1 MPLIN
6 VQTNLKSLGFGNDR
20 PYGGS
25 SNQPY
30 IKEPVDINL
39 GIKQGSIGANVLGS
53 DFLLRGGV
61 LGAVVA
67 SATDALRIGKF
78 FNPLELG
85 ASFNGALFIAKQIV
99 LDRQNVDVVDDRS
112 RTYNPLSTI
121 AQAGVNAFGGHLD
134 RTGLNPFK
142 AGYYGDG
149 DTGYYPVTLKN
160 DTETFEDGSHNRLQL
175 LYQVKRLG
183 NETSDNTVL
192 KRQLRGNGL
201 ALAGTFF
208 ASIGLLGTIIVAA
221 GGAGAPRSQLIG
233 TLGIGLAGAALLAK
247 SPKTKETKAK
257 LAANLYGITGADDDV
272 NLISYGGG
280 PGSTLG
286 IGKTNLRIWNPLKF
300 KNLDPQDPQIGS
312 SIITSGTNDKDPS
325 SYLTPNKADIKPSYF
340 NPITGINRKYGSQ
353 TRFTARSRSGVTR
366 EINPNLAISPDGTTI
381 NTLDGV
387 DDYIDFGFA
396 LISNNNPGIDADTT
410 FSFRAYIEDFNDSF
424 NGEWDTYKYVG
435 RGENFYKYKG
445 FTRDMN
451 ISFIVPAL
459 SRADMITNYQKINAL
474 IWAVMPDYSEKGLM
488 RGQLAKFTMGDY
500 LKNSLVIIKTI
511 SIAPIMEMGFD
522 LNQDSTDSFTLQT
535 TDAEYVGQ
543 LPKGIKVQCTLTPLT
558 QGTTISVTDPN
569 TNAPVDKTYY
579 YTPQRGE
586 AFIGNR
592 NHVLVDRQD
601 IATQYGY
608 TGEITVEPISPES
621 SPLYANPVPAFQL
634 SSPPLPPPFGS
645 DEI

>member
-1 MPLIN
+1 MPLIDI
-6 VQTNLKSLGFGNDR
+6 QTNLKSLGFGHDR
-20 PYGGS
+20 PGGGS
-25 SNQPY
+25 SNQPF
-30 IKEPVDINL
+30 IQTPVEIGL
-39 GIKQGSIGANVLGS
+39 GIRQGTAGANILGS
-53 DFLLRGGV
+53 DFILRGGI
-61 LGAVVA
+61 LGATVA
-67 SATDALRIGKF
+67 SVTDALRIGKF
-78 FNPLELG
+78 FNPLALG
-85 ASFNGALFIAKQIV
+85 ASFNGALFIAKQFI
-99 LDRQNVDVVDDRS
+99 LDRQSVKIEDGRS
-112 RTYNPLSTI
+112 RLYNPANTVL
-121 AQAGVNAFGGHLD
+121 QVGVNAFGGHLD

-142 AGYYGDG
+142 AGYDGDG

-160 DTETFEDGSHNRLQL
+160 DTETFDDGSHNRLQL

-183 NETSDNTVL
+183 NETANNTVL
-192 KRQLRGNGL
+192 KRQLRGNSL
-201 ALAGTFF
+201 AQVGTFL
-208 ASIGLLGTIIVAA
+208 ASIGLISTIIVAA

-233 TLGIGLAGAALLAK
+233 TLGFGLAGAAFLAR
-247 SPKTKETKAK
+247 SPKTKETTVK
-257 LAANLYGITGADDDV
+257 LAANLYGITGADDDI

-286 IGKTNLRIWNPLKF
+286 IGKTNLRIQNPLKF
-300 KNLDPQDPQIGS
+300 KNLDPQSPQIGS

-340 NPITGINRKYGSQ
+340 NLIGTNRKYGSQ
-353 TRFTARSRSGVTR
+353 THFTARSRSGVTR
-366 EINPNLAISPDGTTI
+366 EVNPNLAISPDGTII
-381 NTLDGV
+381 NALDGV

-445 FTRDMN
+445 FTRDMS
-451 ISFIVPAL
+451 ISFIIPAL

-500 LKNSLVIIKTI
+500 LKNSLVVIKTI

-522 LNQDSTDSFTLQT
+522 LNQDSEDKFTLQSG
-535 TDAEYVGQ
+535 DAEYVGQ

-558 QGTTISVTDPN
+558 QGTTISVTG
-569 TNAPVDKTYY
+569 TAGVPVDATYY

-592 NHVLVDRQD
+592 NHVLVDRPE

-608 TGEITVEPISPES
+608 TGDLLIEPISPES
-621 SPLYANPVPAFQL
+621 SPLYANPVPEPGSFDPDNFTI
-634 SSPPLPPPFGS
+634 SS
-645 DEI
+645 